1 MTVIHYKTKN
11 DEIICGTKSK
21 KINSTTKKGE
31 VTCKKCLKKLE
42 TKVEKYAKK
51 NKIKFIINKKFGPC
65 IEIKEILL
73 KLGDTFTS
81 EIGLMI
87 LLSPL
92 GMTSTSMK
100 LANVGHFLSNK
111 DINFLRKM
119 FINLK
124 NEHGDVS
131 VLHVQEIF
139 KNV

>member
-1 MTVIHYKTKN
+1 MAVIHYITK
-11 DEIICGTKSK
+11 DGDIICGTKAK
-21 KINSTTKKGE
+21 KFASTTNKVK
-31 VTCKKCLKKLE
+31 VTCKKCLNKLE
-42 TKVEKYAKK
+42 TKIEKYSKK
-51 NKIKFIINKKFGPC
+51 NKINFIINRKFGPC

-73 KLGDTFTS
+73 KLGDNFTS

-119 FINLK
+119 FENLK
-124 NEHGDVS
+124 KEHEKVS
-131 VLHVQEIF
+131 VLHVQELF

>member
-1 MTVIHYKTKN
+1 MAVIHFITKSG
-11 DEIICGTKSK
+11 DIICGTKAK
-21 KINSTTKKGE
+21 KITSTKNKE
-31 VTCKKCLKKLE
+31 KVTCKKCLNKLI
-42 TKVEKYAKK
+42 TNLEKYAKK
-51 NKIKFIINKKFGPC
+51 NNIKFIINRKFGPC
-65 IEIKEILL
+65 LQIKDILL

-81 EIGLMI
+81 EINLMI

-119 FINLK
+119 FENLK
-124 NEHGDVS
+124 KEHEKVS
-131 VLHVQEIF
+131 ILHVQELF